1 MPSINAKSSD
11 SQLIELGLAVA
22 KSVRAAM
29 LGVESHG
36 MTGAREGQYA
46 FDVVADNAALAVL
59 REVGVRVLSEESGV
73 EAGSWPLRGD
83 ELLAILD
90 PLDGSTNADRGI
102 PWFSTSIAFVDA
114 KGLRAAVVVNQISG
128 DEFTATRGGGAFR
141 NGESIRVADEK
152 LLSECVV
159 GLSGLPKTN
168 PGWWQF
174 RVLGSAALDL
184 CLVASGG
191 LDAWVDCES
200 HGVWDYAG
208 GMLIVAEA
216 GGTVQEVFGMDP
228 IHADYEVRRT
238 IVAAASDAVCQQ
250 LKIFRK

>member
-1 MPSINAKSSD
+1 MPSINAKSGD
-11 SQLIELGLAVA
+11 AQLIELGLAVA
-22 KSVRAAM
+22 NAVHESVTGAF
-29 LGVESHG
+29 EHG

-46 FDVVADNAALAVL
+46 FDVVANDAALKVL
-59 REVGVRVLSEESGV
+59 HAAAVRVLSEESGV
-73 EAGSWPLRGD
+73 EPGSWPLRGD
-83 ELLAILD
+83 ALLAILD

-128 DEFTATRGGGAFR
+128 DTFTATRGGGALR
-141 NGESIRVADEK
+141 NGQLIRVATEK
-152 LLSECVV
+152 PLNECVV
-159 GLSGLPKTN
+159 GLSGLPKAN

-191 LDAWVDCES
+191 LDAWMDCES
-200 HGVWDYAG
+200 HGIWDYAG

-216 GGTVQEVFGMDP
+216 GGTVQEVFGEEP
-228 IHADYEVRRT
+228 IHADYEARRT
-238 IVAAASDAVCQQ
+238 IVAAASEEVGNQ